1 MGAMGYPTK
10 LLGEGEVIENEMRP
24 HWRSLIVPI
33 IVTLVTVILVSYLV
47 GTLDADGFQ
56 GGVRT
61 GLIIAAV
68 VVVLVWAVKPFLDWL
83 TTQYVFTNRRIIVRS
98 GLLSRSGRDMPLSRV
113 NNVTFDKSFVD
124 RILNCGKLTV
134 ESAAENG
141 TLVIDN
147 VPNVESIQ
155 REVYRLYEE
164 DDARR
169 RGAGPMQRPSDG
181 T

>member
-1 MGAMGYPTK
+1 MSYPTK
-10 LLGEGEVIENEMRP
+10 LLGDGEVIEDEMRP
-24 HWRSLIVPI
+24 HWKSLLVPI
-33 IVTLVTVILVSYLV
+33 VLTIATVVASSYLV
-47 GTLDADGFQ
+47 GRLDASGFQ
-56 GGVRT
+56 GAIRT
-61 GLIIAAV
+61 AV
-68 VVVLVWAVKPFLDWL
+68 IVVAVIVVLVWAVKPFLDWL

-113 NNVTFDKSFVD
+113 NNVTFDKSVMD